1 MEVAAE
7 KRRATDPLGEQK
19 RQRELSEMRVEK
31 RKREKEEAAEAGMEE
46 EEAKA
51 NKLLSV
57 TLEQADAMKKKSDKK
72 EKGKAAFGW
81 DVFNQVC
88 CTQVQKL

>member
-1 MEVAAE
+1 
-7 KRRATDPLGEQK
+7 
-19 RQRELSEMRVEK
+19 
-31 RKREKEEAAEAGMEE
+31 MEE

-88 CTQVQKL
+88 